1 VRNFAVVQRAHGI
14 RLPVDLRLLNIG
26 EQFFG
31 SDELILLVDHPKIRR
46 HSRPGNRHGSSDFGS
61 RVPATAR
68 FLRQAAPAFFREF
81 SKEYSR
87 ETLPAGFLPQP
98 KLWRAEGLHAAWLGH
113 STVLLKV
120 DGFTILTDPVFS
132 ARVGI
137 SLGPLTVGIKRL
149 VDVALPQD
157 DLPPI
162 DLILL
167 SHAHMDHFDLPT
179 LRRLES
185 QETRVVTAAH
195 TSDLLRARRYAH
207 VHELRW
213 NESLQVGPAH
223 IKAFE
228 VAHWGARMRGDTYRG
243 FNGYLLEIGK
253 QRIVF
258 GGDTAYTQSFKSL
271 RSSQAVD
278 LAIMPIGAY
287 DPWIRVHCNPEEAV
301 RMAGDAGAEFVLP
314 VHHQT
319 FQLSREPTF
328 EPIERAVAAVG
339 SAVERICVR
348 SIGQEFHL

>member
-1 VRNFAVVQRAHGI
+1 M
-14 RLPVDLRLLNIG
+14 
-26 EQFFG
+26 
-31 SDELILLVDHPKIRR
+31 VDHPKIRR
-46 HSRPGNRHGSSDFGS
+46 HPRPANRHASSEFSG

-68 FLRQAAPAFFREF
+68 FLRQAAPAFFREL

-87 ETLPAGFLPQP
+87 ETLPTAFTPQP
-98 KLWRAEGLHAAWLGH
+98 KFWRAEGLHAAWLGH
-113 STVLLKV
+113 STVLLKI

-149 VDVALPQD
+149 VDVALPQK

-179 LRRLES
+179 LRRLENP
-185 QETRVVTAAH
+185 QTRVVTAAH
-195 TSDLLRARRYAH
+195 TSDLLRVRRYAH
-207 VHELRW
+207 VDELRW
-213 NESLQVGPAH
+213 NESAALGPAK
-223 IKAFE
+223 ITAFE
-228 VAHWGARMRGDTYRG
+228 VAHWGARMRSDTYRG

-253 QRIVF
+253 RRIVF
-258 GGDTAYTQSFKSL
+258 GGDTAYTNSFKSL
-271 RSSQAVD
+271 RGSQAVD

-301 RMAGDAGAEFVLP
+301 RMATDAGAEFILP

-319 FQLSREPTF
+319 FQLSREPTL
-328 EPIERAVAAVG
+328 EPIERALAAVG
-339 SAVERICVR
+339 SATERICVR
-348 SIGQEFHL
+348 SIGQEFHLQG

>member
-1 VRNFAVVQRAHGI
+1 
-14 RLPVDLRLLNIG
+14 
-26 EQFFG
+26 
-31 SDELILLVDHPKIRR
+31 VDHPKIRR
-46 HSRPGNRHGSSDFGS
+46 HARPPNRPGSSDFGS

-68 FLRQAAPAFFREF
+68 FLRQAAFFREL

-87 ETLPAGFLPQP
+87 ETLPAPFKPQP
-98 KLWRAEGLHAAWLGH
+98 KLWPADGLHAAWLGH
-113 STVLLKV
+113 STVLLKI
-120 DGFTILTDPVFS
+120 DGFTILTEPVFS

-149 VDVALPQD
+149 VDVALNQK

-167 SHAHMDHFDLPT
+167 SHAHMDHFDLPS

-185 QETRVVTAAH
+185 PQTKIVTAAH
-195 TSDLLRARRYAH
+195 TSDLLRVRRYSH

-213 NESLQVGPAH
+213 NESVNVGPAS

-243 FNGYLLEIGK
+243 FNGYLIEIGSR
-253 QRIVF
+253 RIVF
-258 GGDTAYTQSFKSL
+258 GGDTAYTDSFKSV
-271 RSSQAVD
+271 RTSQPVH

-287 DPWIRVHCNPEEAV
+287 NPWIRVHCNPEEAL
-301 RMAGDAGAEFVLP
+301 RMADHAGAEFVLP

-319 FQLSREPTF
+319 FQLSREPKL

-339 SAVERICVR
+339 SAADRICVR
-348 SIGQEFHL
+348 SIGEEFHL